1 MLELV
6 PMQVVVTSG
15 VPTIVFGSTVTGS
28 DPGGG
33 GALAVDMPNQNYRIV
48 NPTYG
53 PTVTLDLTQGA
64 WFRITATNAVAFTVA
79 NPINVSSASGPEIQI
94 TIRNTSGGALGAL
107 TFGAL
112 FKTGGAWTQPAN
124 TFSRSIQFTFDGTN
138 WIETGR
144 SAADVSN

>member
-6 PMQVVVTSG
+6 PMQVQVASG
-15 VPTIVFGSTVTGS
+15 VPTLVIGSTVSGS
-28 DPGGG
+28 DPGAGG
-33 GALAVDMPNQNYRIV
+33 GYAVDLPNQNYRIV

-53 PTVTLDLTQGA
+53 PTVTIDLSQGA
-64 WFRITATNAVAFTVA
+64 WFRITVTNGVAFTVS
-79 NPINVSSASGPEIQI
+79 NPINVGSMSGPEIQI
-94 TIRNTSGGALGAL
+94 TIRNTSGGAAGVL

-112 FKTGGAWTQPAN
+112 YKIGAAWVQPATAN
-124 TFSRSIQFTFDGTN
+124 SRTIQFSFDGTN